1 MGPATRGASTLS
13 LSNFPAPATEA
24 PAVTHHARHAASAGV
39 VWVGRFLRFGH
50 IVRGILYM
58 VLGILALRL
67 ALGTRGEAL
76 TQTGAIQMIGH
87 QPFGFVLLAAVAIGL
102 ACYSV
107 WSAIHAFLDP
117 LRNGHTFRGLARRV
131 AFASNALVYAGLL
144 VVTLQ
149 VIVGPLPYVP
159 TSFDW
164 TASLLARTS
173 GAALVGIIGV
183 CWIAIACVDIVSGL
197 RGAFKRD
204 LDLDRRSPAERRW
217 AMALGRVGI
226 VVRATVFA
234 IIGIFLVATALHI
247 NAHHATGT
255 DGALLGLLRQ
265 SFGRALLATAGL
277 GLIAFGV
284 FSAMCSRWMRSHAAG
299 LALR

>member
-1 MGPATRGASTLS
+1 MFSHFHTSATDAAALTNHAGARGI
-13 LSNFPAPATEA
+13 E
-24 PAVTHHARHAASAGV
+24 
-39 VWVGRFLRFGH
+39 WVGRFLRFGH

-67 ALGTRGEAL
+67 ALGTRGEAM
-76 TQTGAIQMIGH
+76 TQTGAIKMIGH
-87 QPFGFVLLAAVAIGL
+87 QPFGFVLLAVVAVGL

-117 LRNGHTFRGLARRV
+117 LRHGNTFRGLARRV

-144 VVTLQ
+144 IVTLQ
-149 VIVGPLPYVP
+149 VMVGPLPFVP
-159 TSFDW
+159 ASFDW
-164 TASLLARTS
+164 TTSLLNSAY

-183 CWIAIACVDIVSGL
+183 CWIAIACVDIVSGM
-197 RGAFKRD
+197 RGAFRRD
-204 LDLDRRSPAERRW
+204 LDLDRRRPAERRW
-217 AMALGRVGI
+217 AMGLGRVGI

-247 NAHHATGT
+247 NPHHATGT

-265 SFGRALLATAGL
+265 SYGRTLLAAAGL
-277 GLIAFGV
+277 GLMAFGV
-284 FSAMCSRWMRSHAAG
+284 FSAMCSRWMRPHAAAT
-299 LALR
+299 LASSHCEVAPYVG